1 MSSRRFRLSAAAV
14 PVLLLP
20 ASSSLASLAL
30 SSGSRRWASSTEWEE
45 EEITAV
51 AAAEGDTGSRGS
63 RLGCFSCFWCW
74 RRRERRS
81 EVDTGDADVGVAD
94 DRSEKSG

>member
-14 PVLLLP
+14 LPVLLLP

-45 EEITAV
+45 EEIT
-51 AAAEGDTGSRGS
+51 AEGDTGSRGS